1 MLIVGKTC
9 HMILRTVRSLTNLKY
24 SGDGAD
30 EEQLKKQE
38 VFGLRADRQS
48 NTLTLSRCFRAGN
61 SSTK

>member
-1 MLIVGKTC
+1 MIVGKTC
-9 HMILRTVRSLTNLKY
+9 HMTLRTVRSFTNLKH
-24 SGDGAD
+24 SSDGAD